1 MYVASAQWFQT
12 QRKGWVWT
20 AKQCEVRALS
30 KLGLSE
36 PWSRAPKLC
45 REESRDI
52 KPCCSHWPLASL
64 LLLEV
69 DVVIS
74 LVVVEPQD
82 IKVDTTASL
91 TMFTINPLAFA
102 RLRPSTLLEFVACS
116 GFSLI
121 LCWTFYPHLGWNWE
135 MQHVWKVLSFTWVL
149 KVGFWLVWMEGVLI
163 RGPDDKAI
171 SPKIGD
177 KAPPRAA
184 CLHPLTTEVWS
195 HIRDLHLRHGQ
206 RCQPLSSASS
216 FRDSAKCLC
225 AHCNVV
231 CTLSKPV
238 QQWTYSKQPLIYYAA
253 GNILEFSSSVF
264 LLLPILFTAQDKN
277 HNGGKNPR
285 VCLLFNPS
293 QRHQLESDPKKGF
306 ENIHINYKGRFNFGK
321 HLKCL
326 EQQGGE
332 HFLCSLYF
340 LVVKNCKLN
349 ACCRHRLISFLPQ
362 AKALWVGDANSLP
375 AKTVGV
381 DCW

>member
-1 MYVASAQWFQT
+1 MVPNTEERVSVNGEAMRSQSIEQVGAQWAVIS
-12 QRKGWVWT
+12 R
-20 AKQCEVRALS
+20 AKALS
-30 KLGLSE
+30 RGITGYQFM
-36 PWSRAPKLC
+36 AP
-45 REESRDI
+45 
-52 KPCCSHWPLASL
+52 
-64 LLLEV
+64 
-69 DVVIS
+69 
-74 LVVVEPQD
+74 
-82 IKVDTTASL
+82 L

-102 RLRPSTLLEFVACS
+102 RLRPSTLFEFVACS

-149 KVGFWLVWMEGVLI
+149 KVAFWLVWMEGVLI

-277 HNGGKNPR
+277 HNGVKTR
-285 VCLLFNPS
+285 EFVCCS
-293 QRHQLESDPKKGF
+293 
-306 ENIHINYKGRFNFGK
+306 IH
-321 HLKCL
+321 
-326 EQQGGE
+326 
-332 HFLCSLYF
+332 
-340 LVVKNCKLN
+340 LN
-349 ACCRHRLISFLPQ
+349 AISWNLTPRRD
-362 AKALWVGDANSLP
+362 L
-375 AKTVGV
+375 KTFISIIRDDLTLGNI
-381 DCW
+381 